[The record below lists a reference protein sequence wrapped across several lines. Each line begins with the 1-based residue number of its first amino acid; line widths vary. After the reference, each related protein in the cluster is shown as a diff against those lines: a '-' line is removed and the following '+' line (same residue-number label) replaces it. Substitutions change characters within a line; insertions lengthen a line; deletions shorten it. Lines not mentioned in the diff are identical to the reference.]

1 MKIAIFTNNYL
12 PNPFGVSMSIE
23 SFRKELEKAG
33 HTVYVFAP
41 EFKGYKDEN
50 PNVFRYPSVDLNFK
64 NIRFPLAIPFSFKMK
79 KILEKLEIDVI
90 HAQHP
95 NLLGWEAKKWA
106 KKKGVPLI
114 FTWHTLYDKYAHFTP
129 LIPTVIAAKWAIGNA
144 VKFAN
149 NADCIVTPTN
159 SVKEIIR
166 QWGVKNKNVIAIPT
180 GIDESLFEN
189 ADGKQIRLKYAIG
202 DDEILLVLVTRFT
215 KEKNVEFLF
224 RSVDKAIR
232 ANSKIKF
239 LACGEGDL
247 TERLKTFIRK
257 QALEDRI
264 MFAGFVPNDVKK
276 NFYAAGDIFVF
287 ASTSETQGM
296 IVSEAMF
303 MGLPVVAVKATGTSD
318 LVANQISGLLVEED
332 EEKFAN
338 AIVKLAND
346 VKLRK
351 TLSQNALQFAHE
363 NYTSVV
369 CTNKLLEVYRKAI
382 EKRK

>member
-1 MKIAIFTNNYL
+1 MRIAIFTNNYL

-23 SFRKELEKAG
+23 SFRKELEKSG

-41 EFKGYKDEN
+41 AFKGFKDLN
-50 PNVFRYPSVDLNFK
+50 SNVFRYPSVDLNFK

-95 NLLGWEAKKWA
+95 NLLAWEAKKWA
-106 KKKGVPLI
+106 KKKNIPLV

-129 LIPTVIAAKWAIGNA
+129 LIPTVVAAKWAIGNA

-149 NADCIVTPTN
+149 NADSVIVPTN

-180 GIDESLFEN
+180 GIDKSLFEN
-189 ADGKQIRLKYAIG
+189 ANGKQIRLKYAVKE
-202 DDEILLVLVTRFT
+202 DEILLVVVTRFT
-215 KEKNVEFLF
+215 KEKNIEFLF
-224 RSVDKAIR
+224 RSVARAIKA
-232 ANSKIKF
+232 NPKIKF
-239 LACGEGDL
+239 LACGDGDL
-247 TERLKTFIRK
+247 TDKLKAFVKK
-257 QALEDRI
+257 QALENNI
-264 MFAGFVPNDVKK
+264 IFSGFISNDVKK

-287 ASTSETQGM
+287 SSTSETQGM
-296 IVSEAMF
+296 IVSEAMY

-332 EEKFAN
+332 EGKFAN
-338 AIVKLAND
+338 AIIKLAAD
-346 VKLRK
+346 GQLRK
-351 TLSQNALQFAHE
+351 TLSQNALQFANE
-363 NYTSVV
+363 NYTSLV
-369 CTNKLLEVYRKAI
+369 CTNKLLDVYQKVIAN
-382 EKRK
+382 K